1 MASPQAAANINLGG
15 GVMRSETEL
24 RQLLPWYVNGTLD
37 VATQWAIDSLIKRSP
52 LVLGEVTWLK
62 QLRQQIQSLPDEAV
76 QRSPSAGLDTL
87 LARVRAEQSGKVT
100 PLPLR
105 NRLNVWLASPRK
117 FSVPAGLAAAVVLTQ
132 AAMIGALLS
141 RPPAESLTPLS
152 APSATSTL
160 LQITFKPQA
169 TEIQIRALLASVQGD
184 LVAGPGALGVYI
196 VRVPDG
202 QSAAALAK
210 LRQDRSVIESVALL
224 PSRQIGAAR

>member
-1 MASPQAAANINLGG
+1 MASSQAAAYINPGDG
-15 GVMRSETEL
+15 MMRTESEL

-37 VATQWAIDSLIKRSP
+37 VISQLEIDSLINHSP
-52 LVLGEVTWLK
+52 LVGSEVAWLK

-76 QRSPSAGLDTL
+76 QRSPSDGLDTL

-117 FSVPAGLAAAVVLTQ
+117 FSVPAGLAAAVFLTQ

-152 APSATSTL
+152 APSAGSTL
-160 LQITFKPQA
+160 LQMTFKPQA
-169 TEIQIRALLASVQGD
+169 TEIQIRTLLASVQGD

-202 QSAAALAK
+202 QSATALAK
-210 LRQDRSVIESVALL
+210 LRQDRSAMESVVLL
-224 PSRQIGAAR
+224 PGRQTGASR

>member
-1 MASPQAAANINLGG
+1 M
-15 GVMRSETEL
+15 MRSETEL

-37 VATQWAIDSLIKRSP
+37 AATQRDIDSLINRSP
-52 LVLGEVTWLK
+52 LMRSEVTWL
-62 QLRQQIQSLPDEAV
+62 QHLRDQIQNLPDEAK
-76 QRSPSAGLDTL
+76 QRSSSAGLDTL

-100 PLPLR
+100 PLPVR

-117 FSVPAGLAAAVVLTQ
+117 FSVSAGLAAAVVLTQ

-152 APSATSTL
+152 VPSAASTL
-160 LQITFKPQA
+160 LQMTFKPQA
-169 TEIQIRALLASVQGD
+169 TEIQIRALLTSVQGD

-210 LRQDRSVIESVALL
+210 LRQDRSAIESVVLL
-224 PSRQIGAAR
+224 PSRQTGASR

>member
-1 MASPQAAANINLGG
+1 M
-15 GVMRSETEL
+15 MRSEAEL

-37 VATQWAIDSLIKRSP
+37 IATRWDIDSLIRRSP
-52 LVLGEVTWLK
+52 LVGSEVTWL
-62 QLRQQIQSLPDEAV
+62 LRLHECIQNLPDEAA
-76 QRSPSAGLDTL
+76 QRSPVAGLDTL

-117 FSVPAGLAAAVVLTQ
+117 FSVSVGLAAAVVLTQ

-141 RPPAESLTPLS
+141 RPPVDHLAPLS
-152 APSATSTL
+152 ANAPVGNTL

-169 TEIQIRALLASVQGD
+169 TEIQIRSLLASVQGD
-184 LVAGPGALGVYI
+184 LVAGPGALGVYV

-202 QSAAALAK
+202 QGTAALAK
-210 LRQDRSVIESVALL
+210 LNNDRSAIESIALL
-224 PSRQIGAAR
+224 PGRTPAAPR